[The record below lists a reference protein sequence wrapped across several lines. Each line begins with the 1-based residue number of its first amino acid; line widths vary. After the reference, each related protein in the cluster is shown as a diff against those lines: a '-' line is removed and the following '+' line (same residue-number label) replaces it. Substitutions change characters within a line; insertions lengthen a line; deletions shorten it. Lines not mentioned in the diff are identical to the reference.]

1 MRSSAGKSRG
11 FTLMELMIA
20 VAIISILAGIAY
32 PAYTSQ
38 IVKGRLAECRSGIL
52 QSMQQQERYYSQF
65 NAYAG
70 FSAGAT
76 TAKSKSFSGD
86 SLAGSSCNLEGVTS
100 AVGGIANQAIEIRAN
115 AIKANAL
122 SGDSSISYL
131 YLDSDGN
138 KGCNVSSTRTQ
149 SNKTC
154 WP

>member
-1 MRSSAGKSRG
+1 MRSWRGKNKG

-20 VAIISILAGIAY
+20 VAIISILAGIGY

-38 IVKGRLAECRSGIL
+38 IAKGRRAECRSGIL

-65 NAYAG
+65 NAYAPFTEG
-70 FSAGAT
+70 LA

-86 SLAGSSCNLEGVTS
+86 SLATSSCPLLGADCTPTGSTTV
-100 AVGGIANQAIEIRAN
+100 NQCIEIRARP
-115 AIKANAL
+115 IKA
-122 SGDSSISYL
+122 DSSIDYL

-138 KGCNVSSTRTQ
+138 KGCSVSSTRSS

>member
-1 MRSSAGKSRG
+1 MRLRQGKNKG

-20 VAIISILAGIAY
+20 VAIISILAGVAY

-38 IVKGRLAECRSGIL
+38 IAKGRRAECRSGIL

-65 NAYAG
+65 NAYAP
-70 FSAGAT
+70 FTIALA

-86 SLAGSSCNLEGVTS
+86 SLETSSCKLTGVDCTPAGGT
-100 AVGGIANQAIEIRAN
+100 AVNQCIEIRATPS
-115 AIKANAL
+115 KADA
-122 SGDSSISYL
+122 SIDYL

-138 KGCNVSSTRTQ
+138 KGCSISTTRTS
-149 SNKTC
+149 SNKIC